1 MKKSCYK
8 KNIKENEDIIPEF
21 SSGSSTPVVSQQEQQ
36 ASKTLKPVQGLS
48 NKNICAFTL
57 IEMLVVV
64 LIIGILSAI
73 ALPQYQRAVTKA
85 RGTNLQTVLAEVV
98 RASNAYYLQY
108 RKWPTS
114 FSQLDLKLRY
124 PRLTGTWESQ
134 CGSNLV
140 RKDTLKGEDFEI
152 SLYNGGIGQ
161 RYRIFAYFT
170 KGPYKCRG
178 FIHILDHN
186 DERWNA
192 KVNHK
197 TFCGEDI
204 YHRACGATYCEEGLF
219 CKDKMGKKLFQKNL
233 STIDLY
239 N

>member
-1 MKKSCYK
+1 MQKKSCAT
-8 KNIKENEDIIPEF
+8 
-21 SSGSSTPVVSQQEQQ
+21 G
-36 ASKTLKPVQGLS
+36 G
-48 NKNICAFTL
+48 FTL
-57 IEMLVVV
+57 IELLVVV
-64 LIIGILSAI
+64 LIIGILAAI
-73 ALPQYQRAVTKA
+73 ALPQYQRAVTRA
-85 RGTNLQTVLAEVV
+85 RAAQLQTLLDAVV
-98 RASNAYYLQY
+98 KESNIYYLRNGQ
-108 RKWPTS
+108 WPTS
-114 FSQLDLKLRY
+114 FNQLDLKFNL

-140 RKDTLKGEDFEI
+140 RKDTLQGENFEI
-152 SLYNGGIGQ
+152 SLYNGGVGK

-204 YHRACGATYCEEGLF
+204 YHRACGETYCEQGLF